1 MSKKSLVAV
10 AFALASILSA
20 AGLLAQ
26 AEGAKGIGAAAK
38 ATVTATVVK
47 VDSANR
53 ILSLKGEDGDVV
65 DVSVSEAVKRFPE
78 IKVGDKLNITYME
91 ALLVSVAKAESATPL
106 GMSVEQTLEPKK
118 GGDRPAGVAT
128 RRIKAT
134 VGVDSVDLDKRV
146 LKVHTADGS
155 TETFHIQDPKR
166 AEGVKPGDKITLVYE
181 EAVAVSITAPATAA
195 TPKGKGR

>member
-53 ILSLKGEDGDVV
+53 ILGLKGEDGDVV

>member
-1 MSKKSLVAV
+1 MSKKSLVVLA
-10 AFALASILSA
+10 AFAFSA
-20 AGLLAQ
+20 AALLAQ
-26 AEGAKGIGAAAK
+26 SEGAKGVGAAAK

-47 VDSANR
+47 IDSANR
-53 ILSLKGEDGDVV
+53 VLSLKGEDGDVV
-65 DVSVSEAVKRFPE
+65 DVSVSPAVKRFPE

-91 ALLVSVAKAESATPL
+91 AALISVSKAESATPL

-118 GGDRPAGVAT
+118 GGDRPAGVAS
-128 RRIKAT
+128 RRVKAT

-146 LKVHTADGS
+146 IKVHTADGS

-181 EAVAVSITAPATAA
+181 EAVAVSITAPAAPAA
-195 TPKGKGR
+195 AAPKG

>member
-1 MSKKSLVAV
+1 MSKRSHVAI
-10 AFALASILSA
+10 AFALASVLSA
-20 AGLLAQ
+20 AALLAQ
-26 AEGAKGIGAAAK
+26 AEGARGVGAAAK

-65 DVSVSEAVKRFPE
+65 DVSVSPAVKRFSE
-78 IKVGDKLNITYME
+78 IKAGDKLNITYTE
-91 ALLVSVAKAESATPL
+91 AVLISVAKAESATPL
-106 GMSVEQTLEPKK
+106 GTSVEQTLEPKK
-118 GGDRPAGVAT
+118 GGERPAGVAT

-134 VGVDSVDLDKRV
+134 VGVDSVDLDKRL

-166 AEGVKPGDKITLVYE
+166 AEGVKPGDKITLIYE
-181 EAVAVSITAPATAA
+181 EAVAVSVTPPAP
-195 TPKGKGR
+195 KS

>member
-1 MSKKSLVAV
+1 MSKKISVML
-10 AFALASILSA
+10 ALAIASVLSEA
-20 AGLLAQ
+20 SLLAQ
-26 AEGAKGIGAAAK
+26 SEGARGVGAAAK
-38 ATVTATVVK
+38 ATVMATVVK
-47 VDSANR
+47 VDAANR

-65 DVSVSEAVKRFPE
+65 DVSVSPAVKRFGE
-78 IKVGDKLNITYME
+78 IKAGDKLNITYME
-91 ALLVSVAKAESATPL
+91 AALISVAKADSAAPL

-118 GGDRPAGVAT
+118 GGERPAGVAT

-134 VGVDSVDLDKRV
+134 VGVDSVDPDKRL

-181 EAVAVSITAPATAA
+181 EAVAVSITAPAAPAA
-195 TPKGKGR
+195 APKG